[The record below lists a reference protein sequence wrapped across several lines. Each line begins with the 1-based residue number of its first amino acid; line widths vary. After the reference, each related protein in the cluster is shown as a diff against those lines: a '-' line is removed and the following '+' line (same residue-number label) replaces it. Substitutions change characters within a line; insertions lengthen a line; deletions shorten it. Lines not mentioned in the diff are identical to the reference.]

1 VGVGERAKQKG
12 VVEMN
17 MLKAS
22 ALRGKVVEIEVK
34 KIVGNLVY
42 PLRGSVDRIDTGY
55 TKYFKE
61 DETADA
67 TKWIN
72 HQRKRWGKKL
82 LTKKE
87 ITDG

>member
-1 VGVGERAKQKG
+1 
-12 VVEMN
+12 MN

-22 ALRGKVVEIEVK
+22 ALRGKVIKTEVK
-34 KIVGNLVY
+34 KIVGDLAY
-42 PLRGSVDRIDTGY
+42 PLKGSVDRLDTGY

-61 DETADA
+61 DGIADA
-67 TKWIN
+67 MRWIN

-87 ITDG
+87 ITNG